1 MALVPIETLRRQVG
15 QILKKKLPPAGVK
28 LLSFKR
34 DRSITVFRLP
44 EEKYLLVE
52 QGFSNQEC
60 VVGASGLSRLLKTM
74 IKREFPRSHKV
85 RLVKI
90 ASPDE
95 LTKSWKKL

>member
-1 MALVPIETLRRQVG
+1 MALIPIETLRRQVG
-15 QILKKKLPPAGVK
+15 RILKKTLPPAGVK

-34 DRSITVFRLP
+34 DRSVTVFRLA
-44 EEKYLLVE
+44 ETKYLLVE

-60 VVGASGLSRLLKTM
+60 VVGASGLPRLLKTM

-95 LTKSWKKL
+95 LTKSRKRV